1 MGACNACPLGNIIS
15 CMKLKIWLSEGRGR
29 VMRLAE
35 HLGVVPSF
43 VCKMA
48 AGDKAVP
55 IEHGAAIELFT
66 DGAFSRKDYWPDTYW
81 RIWPE
86 LADSAPNNPP
96 ALTTQA
102 QAATE
107 SVAQG
112 VAHA

>member
-1 MGACNACPLGNIIS
+1 
-15 CMKLKIWLSEGRGR
+15 MKLKIWLSEGRGR

-35 HLGVVPSF
+35 HLNVVPSF

-86 LADSAPNNPP
+86 LADSAPNHPP
-96 ALTTQA
+96 ALTPQA

-107 SVAQG
+107 TVAQG